1 MVEIK
6 SYSKLKSN
14 NGTDSASGIG
24 GGSGYINTTIA
35 TKLKQ
40 IHSLWGNQFDGT
52 QDVQGPISA
61 PSVDVS
67 TNLSVHRDS
76 IFDGTATFGDQTK
89 FKKDVSI
96 NGTLD
101 VSAGA
106 TFGDQT
112 KFKKDVSINGTLD
125 VRSDAKFNSQS
136 TFTGTTTF
144 NSNANTTNVLP
155 LKNKE

>member
-67 TNLSVHRDS
+67 NNLSVHGNS
-76 IFDGTATFGDQTK
+76 VFDGPASF
-89 FKKDVSI
+89 
-96 NGTLD
+96 
-101 VSAGA
+101 
-106 TFGDQT
+106 
-112 KFKKDVSINGTLD
+112 
-125 VRSDAKFNSQS
+125 
-136 TFTGTTTF
+136 
-144 NSNANTTNVLP
+144 
-155 LKNKE
+155 